1 MRPLLSSDLGGG
13 ADSVTFFGLVRV
25 VGGCLLIVET
35 SEWSV
40 TGSSSGMVGS
50 GGKWPLIVRPLVR
63 LQVRGEGMAT

>member
-25 VGGCLLIVET
+25 VGGCLLMVET

-40 TGSSSGMVGS
+40 TGSSSGMAGS
-50 GGKWPLIVRPLVR
+50 GGKWPLNV
-63 LQVRGEGMAT
+63 